1 MTFKH
6 GLTIG
11 DRYTTYFIQELFKHN
26 PYRGMRY
33 SKTTNTLVLISD
45 HIKSP
50 YEDRWINGILHY
62 NGMGISGDQSFD
74 FMQNKTLFQ
83 SRTNGVEIYLFE
95 VFDSS
100 EDKYIFM
107 GQFELCDTPYFQ
119 NQFDNKDQLRKVCVF
134 PLKSLDLDTTHMAIR
149 EDLLNSAEVTKRKNK
164 KIQSLSNE
172 QLKKIALAEPK
183 ISGNR
188 NVITNHYYRSPYI
201 TEFAKRRAN
210 GICELCEQPAPFK
223 LNDNIPYLETHHIHW
238 LSKGGEDSIENTVAV
253 CPNCHR
259 KLHYAPSQKDI
270 DKLLKIDKFIHS

>member
-1 MTFKH
+1 MNFKH

-11 DRYTTYFIQELFKHN
+11 NRYNTYFIQELFQHN
-26 PYRGMRY
+26 RYRGMRY

-62 NGMGISGDQSFD
+62 NGMGISGDQSFE
-74 FMQNKTLFQ
+74 FMQNKILFE
-83 SRTNGVEIYLFE
+83 SRTNGVDVYLFE

-100 EDKYIFM
+100 KDKYIFM

-119 NQFDNKDQLRKVCVF
+119 NQFDNTGQLRKVCVF
-134 PLKSLDLDTTHMAIR
+134 PLKPLDLDTTHMAIR

-201 TEFAKRRAN
+201 TEFAKRRAD
-210 GICELCEQPAPFK
+210 GICELCKQPAPFK
-223 LNDNIPYLETHHIHW
+223 SKDNIPYLETHHIHW

-259 KLHYAPSQKDI
+259 KLHYAPCQNDI
-270 DKLLKIDKFIHS
+270 DNLLKIDKFRV